1 METKKLILAGGLVVG
16 GLALMQILPMLTPP
30 QIVEREV
37 PAAPAAAA
45 VVEHEKVL
53 FANANVTRGSRLS
66 ADSLEWRQWPKESV
80 TSNMIVK
87 ETRAQAMDELAGS
100 VVRTDIFSGEP
111 LIEAKLVRAGESG
124 LMAALLSPGMRAVTT
139 RVSVDSAAG
148 GFILPGDRVDIIHTM
163 QVPRRRD
170 DQNQSSTTQYSANTI
185 FANVKVLAMN
195 QMYSSGPE
203 SPASVSAPSFATFEL
218 SQRDAE
224 QLETA
229 AKTGSISLTLRGLSR
244 GGVARSAATA
254 PPKPEVAPTSRLVV
268 YRNGRQT
275 QAAVRGQ

>member
-16 GLALMQILPMLTPP
+16 GLALMQVLPMLSPP

-37 PAAPAAAA
+37 PAAPVAA

-66 ADSLEWRQWPKESV
+66 ADVLEWRQWPKESV
-80 TSNMIVK
+80 TTNMIVK

-170 DQNQSSTTQYSANTI
+170 DQTQTNQTQYSASTI
-185 FANVKVLAMN
+185 FTDVKVLAMN
-195 QMYSSGPE
+195 QMYAAGPE

-218 SQRDAE
+218 NQRDAE
-224 QLETA
+224 RLEMA
-229 AKTGSISLTLRGLSR
+229 AKTGSISLTLRGLSS
-244 GGVARSAATA
+244 GGVGRSAATT
-254 PPKPEVAPTSRLVV
+254 PPEPEAAPTSRLVV
-268 YRNGRQT
+268 YRNGQQT